1 MNSLLDI
8 VDGQKSSKYGG
19 ENNIDMQDITELD
32 VSQKAN
38 IERYEQYSKAYE
50 QDRYATK
57 T

>member
-1 MNSLLDI
+1 MNSLHDI

-19 ENNIDMQDITELD
+19 ENNIDMQDITEID